1 VAQVPRAGSI
11 EEKVAR
17 LQALLEGVD
26 EERLADYHRK
36 LDMSWIYHDSA
47 LEGVVYSGSEL
58 QVALDDR
65 VVSDSSLLP
74 TYDEIR
80 QHRAAIALVRELAE
94 KKRQN
99 VDVEVLKKLYA
110 VLAPDDVDQNKGKV
124 LYRKDMPVHRVY
136 FHEIATPDKIAPQLQ
151 ALFKWMAEEKKAKT
165 HPVRLAAKAH
175 LRVLQIFPFP
185 KHSGKV
191 ARLFMNLLLA
201 RAGYPPA
208 IVHATERQR
217 YYDALKVGENAV
229 AAIVNE
235 ALISSIDSS
244 VRYFEEHAQAAAG

>member
-17 LQALLEGVD
+17 LQALLAEAD
-26 EERLADYHRK
+26 PEEIAVYHRM

-47 LEGVVYSGSEL
+47 LEGIVYSSAEL
-58 QVALDDR
+58 KVALDDQ

-80 QHRAAIALVRELAE
+80 QHRAAIALVRELAD
-94 KKRQN
+94 KKRQSI
-99 VDVEVLKKLYA
+99 DVEVLKKLYA
-110 VLAPDDVDQNKGKV
+110 VLAPDDVDMNKGKV
-124 LYRKDMPVHRVY
+124 VFRKDMPVHRVY

-151 ALFKWMAEEKKAKT
+151 ALFKWMADEKKAKT

-175 LRVLQIFPFP
+175 LRVLQVFPFP
-185 KHSGKV
+185 KHNGKV

-201 RAGYPPA
+201 RAGFPPA

-229 AAIVNE
+229 ATLIHE
-235 ALISSIDSS
+235 ALVSSIESS
-244 VRYFEEHAQAAAG
+244 IRYFTSQAQAAAG